1 MCKRQRYVPY
11 LDRVPEE
18 HVMDI
23 ADDDGV
29 DPDSLL
35 PYETRGITGKKWRSS
50 EKWVHAIPWVVLF
63 CIFVLWWFSF
73 TVKVVRIDG
82 RIAAIRE
89 TDIPLL
95 LNNTRIGIAFL
106 AAEAMS
112 PFALAQNFTVTNV
125 TEVQLV
131 NTAPQNFAVNNATEA
146 QLVSNR
152 TQNLSVK
159 NVTEAQ
165 LVNKPTQNLAANNV
179 TEIQLVSKRTQNLTA
194 HMVTKRQLVST
205 RTQNLTSHNVTEI
218 QLVRKRTRN
227 LTDNNVTEAQLVS
240 KRTQNLTANNVT
252 GVEAMSSASQNLR
265 ECH

>member
-1 MCKRQRYVPY
+1 MHMQQRYTPY
-11 LDRVPEE
+11 LDRVLEE

-23 ADDDGV
+23 ADDDGD
-29 DPDSLL
+29 DPESLL
-35 PYETRGITGKKWRSS
+35 PYETSGITGKKWRSS

-73 TVKVVRIDG
+73 TVKVVSIDG

-131 NTAPQNFAVNNATEA
+131 NTAPQNFTVNNATEA

-152 TQNLSVK
+152 TQNL
-159 NVTEAQ
+159 
-165 LVNKPTQNLAANNV
+165 
-179 TEIQLVSKRTQNLTA
+179 TA
-194 HMVTKRQLVST
+194 HKVTKPQLLSK

-218 QLVRKRTRN
+218 QLVRNRARN
-227 LTDNNVTEAQLVS
+227 LTAKNVTEAQLVS

-252 GVEAMSSASQNLR
+252 EV
-265 ECH
+265 HW